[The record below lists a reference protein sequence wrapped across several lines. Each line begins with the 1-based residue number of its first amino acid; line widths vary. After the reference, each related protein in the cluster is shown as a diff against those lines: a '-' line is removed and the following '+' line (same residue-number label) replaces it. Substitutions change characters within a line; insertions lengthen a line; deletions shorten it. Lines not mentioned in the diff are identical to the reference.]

1 MRYEGIYDDYRGM
14 NNTNYIVSGYN
25 NSRHAQGLRHIVFQS
40 LVLPSVLNYYIPIIS
55 ILVVAN
61 GGGVPYLRVL
71 HFCHTLFNLS

>member
-25 NSRHAQGLRHIVFQS
+25 NSGHAQGLGHIVFQS
-40 LVLPSVLNYYIPIIS
+40 LVLPSVLNSYIPIIS

-61 GGGVPYLRVL
+61 GGVSYLRVL
-71 HFCHTLFNLS
+71 HFCHKLFNLS